1 GISQKAIVMSEIKSY
16 KDLLI
21 WQKGIEIVCMTYK
34 LVSSFPKDELYA
46 LSSQIKRSSVS
57 IPSNIAEGY
66 GRQSTQSYIQF
77 IRIAR
82 GSLCELETQL
92 LVAKKLDFF
101 NDEKLFLELS
111 TQIIEESKMINSF
124 LNKLESSKQ

>member
-1 GISQKAIVMSEIKSY
+1 MSEIKSY

-21 WQKGIEIVCMTYK
+21 WQKGIEIVCMTYQ

-46 LSSQIKRSSVS
+46 LSSQIKRSLVS

-92 LVAKKLDFF
+92 LVAKKLDFI

-124 LNKLESSKQ
+124 LNKLELSKQ

>member
-1 GISQKAIVMSEIKSY
+1 MSGIQSY

-21 WQKGIEIVCMTYK
+21 WQRGIDIVA
-34 LVSSFPKDELYA
+34 LVYQLISDFPKDEIYA
-46 LSSQIKRSSVS
+46 LSSQIKRGAVS

-77 IRIAR
+77 VKIAR

-92 LVAKKLDFF
+92 LVA
-101 NDEKLFLELS
+101 EKLGFVKSESLYS
-111 TQIIEESKMINSF
+111 DIMKQITEESKMINSF
-124 LNKLESSKQ
+124 LNKLESSK